1 MHVTYAGPTS
11 LDLCFTVKSL
21 SCRGRSCSWVCNTF
35 SVILFLCFCT
45 CSYLV
50 TLLVSIFW
58 IAFCQVCLTQAF
70 TVFLLLTS
78 WGQGLSSLKF
88 LWAEGR
94 GRGEHVASGP
104 GQVWFINSFSK
115 ATVLPRVNQWK
126 PEFSGVLF
134 DSSMQPTELFGRLI
148 CTCDSLPRLDW
159 NFCYGLLSC
168 SSVSESSPL
177 SAAHCQIL
185 GLSASWVFNTLSLLR
200 S

>member
-1 MHVTYAGPTS
+1 MLPVLAQLHWICAS
-11 LDLCFTVKSL
+11 LSNL

-58 IAFCQVCLTQAF
+58 IAFCQVCLIQAF
-70 TVFLLLTS
+70 RVFLSLTC
-78 WGQGLSSLKF
+78 WGQGLNSLKF
-88 LWAEGR
+88 SWAEGR
-94 GRGEHVASGP
+94 GGGEHVASVP
-104 GQVWFINSFSK
+104 GQVWFVNSFPK
-115 ATVLPRVNQWK
+115 ARVLPIVNQWK
-126 PEFSGVLF
+126 PGFPGVLF
-134 DSSMQPTELFGRLI
+134 DSTMQTAEFFGRLI
-148 CTCDSLPRLDW
+148 CASDSLHWLHC
-159 NFCYGLLSC
+159 NFCDGLVSC

-177 SAAHCQIL
+177 SAAHCQVL